1 MSFVKLIHMKRLTK
15 ILFAIFFITNHL
27 IADEGMWMPNLI
39 KKLNQTDMQNS
50 GLQLSADEIYSINN
64 SSLKDAVVALNGGG
78 CTAEMISS
86 EGLMLTNHHCV
97 DDLIQSHSSIENNY
111 LENGFGQ

>member
-1 MSFVKLIHMKRLTK
+1 MLILIKLFSSIKHKNKLKFIYSVFNKAIKFELSLSFVKLIHMKRLTK

-39 KKLNQTDMQNS
+39 KTLNQTDMQNS

-64 SSLKDAVVALNGGG
+64 SSLKDAVVALNGVGV
-78 CTAEMISS
+78 
-86 EGLMLTNHHCV
+86 L
-97 DDLIQSHSSIENNY
+97 QK
-111 LENGFGQ
+111 